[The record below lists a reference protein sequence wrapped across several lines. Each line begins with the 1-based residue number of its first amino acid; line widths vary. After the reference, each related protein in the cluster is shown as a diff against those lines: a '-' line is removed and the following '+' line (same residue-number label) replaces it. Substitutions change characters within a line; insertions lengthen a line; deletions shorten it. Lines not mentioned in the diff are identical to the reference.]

1 MIAKVSYSFPHLV
14 EGFVEVELSLARV
27 RHASQRGRDERG
39 VHQPE
44 PRSLGR
50 DGEGA
55 MDLQP
60 GQRRRLRSQLSKV
73 VAQMKHLESFFC
85 IFCRWISF

>member
-1 MIAKVSYSFPHLV
+1 MIAKISYSFPHLV

-27 RHASQRGRDERG
+27 RHAGQRGRDERG

-55 MDLQP
+55 TTTTASFP
-60 GQRRRLRSQLSKV
+60 TFESRRSNETPRKLLL
-73 VAQMKHLESFFC
+73 HFFC
-85 IFCRWISF
+85 WISF